1 MTAWAGLVRPEKQR
15 SVPKWIAVV
24 VVVLVVAFG
33 VAAAGFLL
41 TVRQVEDSFTRVM
54 VSRADRLGVRASWT
68 NTVETIRPERFLC
81 LDTNPCP
88 SMARGWEADTADTS
102 RLELQR
108 IAVSA
113 GMLLQF
119 DPRRK
124 GDGTCAGTAVADGPQ
139 FQLFFSTNG
148 ANDRLL
154 LVLNVTP
161 APK

>member
-1 MTAWAGLVRPEKQR
+1 MTAWDGLVRPAKRR
-15 SVPKWIAVV
+15 SAPRWIAVV

-41 TVRQVEDSFTRVM
+41 TVRQIEDSFTRAM
-54 VSRADRLGVRASWT
+54 VSRADRLGVPASWT
-68 NTVETIRPERFLC
+68 KTVEIIRPERFLC

-88 SMARGWEADTADTS
+88 SMARRWEADTADTS

-113 GMLLQF
+113 GMFLQF
-119 DPRRK
+119 DPRCK
-124 GDGTCAGTAVADGPQ
+124 GGGTCSGTAVADGLQ

-148 ANDRLL
+148 ANDRPL
-154 LVLNVTP
+154 LVLNVSP

>member
-1 MTAWAGLVRPEKQR
+1 MTAWDGLARPQKQR
-15 SVPKWIAVV
+15 SVPGWIAVV

-41 TVRQVEDSFTRVM
+41 TVRQIEDSFTRVM
-54 VSRADRLGVRASWT
+54 VSRADRLGVPASWT
-68 NTVETIRPERFLC
+68 KTVEIIRPERFMC
-81 LDTNPCP
+81 LSTNPCP
-88 SMARGWEADTADTS
+88 SMARRWEADTADTS

-119 DPRRK
+119 DPRCK
-124 GDGTCAGTAVADGPQ
+124 GGGTCSGTAVADGLQ
-139 FQLFFSTNG
+139 FQLFFSTDG
-148 ANDRLL
+148 ANDRPL
-154 LVLNVTP
+154 LVLNVSP

>member
-1 MTAWAGLVRPEKQR
+1 
-15 SVPKWIAVV
+15 
-24 VVVLVVAFG
+24 
-33 VAAAGFLL
+33 
-41 TVRQVEDSFTRVM
+41 
-54 VSRADRLGVRASWT
+54 
-68 NTVETIRPERFLC
+68 
-81 LDTNPCP
+81 
-88 SMARGWEADTADTS
+88 MARRWEADTADTS

-119 DPRRK
+119 DRRCK
-124 GDGTCAGTAVADGPQ
+124 GDGTCSGTAVADGLQ

-154 LVLNVTP
+154 LVLNVSP